1 MPTRGN
7 RLIDRRELLKHLAV
21 GGSTVAIAGCMGVG
35 PGNSNNS
42 GNSSEFQNE
51 IGKLDFGENW
61 QDRRLTNLDDWP
73 LETREQIPSSD
84 NWATSDAW
92 IDTETVTSATWE
104 PPSGWEDT
112 AAGEVDKI
120 QVLNYGDMQ
129 FDPATAAVD
138 AMFEDRTGISV
149 ERIQIVVDQA
159 IPKMA
164 ASLSS
169 EEPTPHL
176 LQATVDTSMTTYAQ
190 NGWLEPTDFLLPND
204 EMYEPYVPLMQQTFT
219 WDGTNWG
226 SPANVEGNP
235 VHVRV
240 DLLEEQG
247 VDQGVIDSI
256 TGGDWSWDELETV
269 MQAFEGTDVYAWGFR
284 GSSLTY
290 TERDFR
296 IHWYQTGGQ
305 YIQDGGSI
313 KVNGEGAQAALGKLI
328 EWRENGWMPDA
339 STTWTQGDLA
349 DGFLSGNLA
358 MVPVAT
364 DLFVDAANEYTL
376 NDQYVIAPPPRANV
390 GPNPTQ
396 ATWAGGPVLATN
408 KFAPTAEKVA
418 GALLQDARFS
428 TENGWW
434 EYAVESNL
442 SYVDG
447 NYQAAAETG
456 TVDFSEIYGQTME
469 VAKNEVFPQQ
479 RAVMQRV
486 SEELGLAYSGEKPAN
501 EALSASQE
509 FIDTVLSQ

>member
-1 MPTRGN
+1 MVARGN
-7 RLIDRRELLKHLAV
+7 DPIDRRKLLQYLVA
-21 GGSTVAIAGCMGVG
+21 GGTTATLAGCM
-35 PGNSNNS
+35 S
-42 GNSSEFQNE
+42 GGGGGSGGSGSSEFANE
-51 IGKLDFGENW
+51 IGKIDFSENW
-61 QDRRLTNLDDWP
+61 QNRRLTDLDGWP
-73 LETREQIPSSD
+73 LESRTQIPSGNSL
-84 NWATSDAW
+84 TDAQAW
-92 IDTETVTSATWE
+92 LNSESVKSSTWE
-104 PPSGWEDT
+104 PPSGWEET
-112 AAGEVDKI
+112 AAGNVDRI

-138 AMFEDRTGISV
+138 AMFEEKTGIAV

-169 EEPTPHL
+169 QEGEPNL

-190 NGWLEPTDFLLPND
+190 NGWLEPANFLLPD
-204 EMYEPYVPLMQQTFT
+204 DSMYEPYLPLLQQTFT
-219 WDGTNWG
+219 WNGNNWG
-226 SPANVEGNP
+226 APANVEGNP

-240 DLLEEQG
+240 DLLRGQG
-247 VDQGVIDSI
+247 VSQGVIDAIRS
-256 TGGDWSWDELETV
+256 GNWSWDELETV
-269 MQAFEGTDVYAWGFR
+269 MKAFEGTDVFAWGFR

-305 YIQDGGSI
+305 YIQDDGSI
-313 KVNGEGAQAALGKLI
+313 KVNGEGAKAALGKLI
-328 EWRENGWMPDA
+328 EWLGNGWMPDA

-364 DLFVDAANEYTL
+364 DLFADASSEFSL
-376 NDQYVIAPPPRANV
+376 NDQYILAAPPKANV
-390 GPNPTQ
+390 GPSPTQ

-408 KFAPTAEKVA
+408 KFAPMGKKVA

-434 EYAVESNL
+434 EYVVESNM
-442 SYVDG
+442 SYVKQ
-447 NYQAAAETG
+447 NYDEAAETDSVPFSQVRG
-456 TVDFSEIYGQTME
+456 TAME

-479 RAVMQRV
+479 RAIMQNT
-486 SEELGLAYSGEKPAN
+486 SEELGLAYSGEKAAE
-501 EALSASQE
+501 EALNASQE
-509 FIDTVLSQ
+509 FIDTVLDQ